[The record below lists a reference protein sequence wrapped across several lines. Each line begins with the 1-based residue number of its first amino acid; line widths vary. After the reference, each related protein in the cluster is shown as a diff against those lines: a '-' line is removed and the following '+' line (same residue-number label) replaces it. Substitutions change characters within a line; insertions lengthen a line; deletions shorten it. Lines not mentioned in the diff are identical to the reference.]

1 MADVADLLHQWRVLV
16 GPEHDA
22 AGRELLSRW
31 SEPHRRYHT
40 ADHLRRILAAV
51 DELRGHAGDVAAV
64 RLAAWFHDAVYT
76 GRSGPDERAS
86 ALLAASMLPG
96 LNVPGSRVAE
106 VVRLVELTVS
116 HDPRAGDANGAV
128 LCDADLAILGSQPA
142 AYAAYV
148 AAVRAEHPSVR
159 DEDFR
164 RGRAVVI
171 RGLLALD
178 PLYRTPTGGARWEAA
193 ARRNL
198 TAELSD
204 LGVEP

>member
-1 MADVADLLHQWRVLV
+1 MADLLHRWRQLV

-22 AGRELLSRW
+22 AGREVLSRW

-40 ADHLRRILAAV
+40 VDHLRRILAAV
-51 DELRGHAGDVAAV
+51 DDLRDHADDAAAV

-96 LNVPGSRVAE
+96 LGVPESRVTE
-106 VVRLVELTVS
+106 VVRLIELTVS
-116 HDPRAGDANGAV
+116 HDPRPGDANGAV
-128 LCDADLAILGSQPA
+128 LCDADLAILGAEPEE
-142 AYAAYV
+142 YAAYV
-148 AAVRAEHPSVR
+148 AAVRAEHPSVA

-178 PLYRTPTGGARWEAA
+178 PLYRTPTGRDRWESA

-198 TAELSD
+198 TAELSG
-204 LGVEP
+204 LET

>member
-1 MADVADLLHQWRVLV
+1 MADLLRRWRQLV
-16 GPEHDA
+16 GPGHDA
-22 AGRELLSRW
+22 AGHELLSRW
-31 SEPHRRYHT
+31 SEPHRRYHDV
-40 ADHLRRILAAV
+40 DHLRRMLAAV
-51 DELRGHAGDVAAV
+51 DELRDHADDVAAV

-86 ALLAASMLPG
+86 ALLAAAMLPD
-96 LNVPGSRVAE
+96 LAVPDTRTAE
-106 VVRLVELTVS
+106 VIRLIELTVS
-116 HDPRAGDANGAV
+116 HDARPGDANGAV
-128 LCDADLAILGSQPA
+128 LCDADLAVLGTDPA
-142 AYAAYV
+142 EYAAYV

-164 RGRAVVI
+164 RGRAMVL

-178 PLYRTPTGGARWEAA
+178 PLYRTPTGRARWEAA

-204 LGVEP
+204 LGEGS

>member
-1 MADVADLLHQWRVLV
+1 MADLLHRWRQLV

-22 AGRELLSRW
+22 AGREVLSRW

-40 ADHLRRILAAV
+40 VDHLRRILAAV
-51 DELRGHAGDVAAV
+51 DDLRDHADDAAAV

-96 LNVPGSRVAE
+96 LGVPESRVTE
-106 VVRLVELTVS
+106 VVRLIELTVS
-116 HDPRAGDANGAV
+116 HDPRPGDANGAV
-128 LCDADLAILGSQPA
+128 LCDADLAILGAEPEE
-142 AYAAYV
+142 YAAYV
-148 AAVRAEHPSVR
+148 AAVRAEHPSVA

-178 PLYRTPTGGARWEAA
+178 PLYRTPTGRDRWESA

-198 TAELSD
+198 TAELSG
-204 LGVEP
+204 LGVET